1 MRASLLIRRQALVGM
16 SVLGLTGCVYQ
27 HARSLQTPPTP
38 TNIFDSSRPGEPPNP
53 TDRYYYTALTPGE
66 GNSDTLFVA
75 VTFSG
80 GGTRAA
86 ALAYGILD
94 ELRRVQIPLQPG
106 ATGGGTTTSLLNE
119 VDVISSVSGGS
130 FTAAYYAL
138 HGNDIFNP
146 AGDFTQHFLHYNV
159 EGQLFGRA
167 VYYPQNW
174 LRLLSRPEIAAHL
187 YSDLLFHNATY
198 ADLLARKRRP
208 FVILNTSDYRSQFQ
222 FQFTQ
227 DRFDQICVDLNS
239 FPLSRAVAAS
249 SAFPGLLNSLTL
261 NTFNAANGNIST
273 CPVLRPP
280 PDWVTNGE
288 KDQYLDR
295 VDYRAAL
302 AYHVFSNKTNRYLHL
317 LDGGLTDNLGL
328 RPIYEGLKQDG
339 SPSVPLLQMANTNRI
354 VNLLVIVV
362 NARTGDK
369 STKIKQPDNVPI
381 GPLTLPVIG
390 ATSSIPM
397 GTVTYD
403 SVDLL
408 TEFIDN
414 WTQQQRRFPALPQMR
429 IHAVEVTFDN
439 IQDQHTRNFFKF
451 LPTDFALPPGTV
463 DCLVVEGRRLL
474 AAARP
479 YGGQSGT
486 DTFAQYVEH
495 ILHGTVRPET
505 EDVAVTGSTCHVVKA
520 GQ

>member
-1 MRASLLIRRQALVGM
+1 MRASALVLRHL
-16 SVLGLTGCVYQ
+16 VIGLAAIGLAGCVYQ
-27 HARSLQTPPTP
+27 HARSLRTAPTP
-38 TNIFDSSRPGEPPNP
+38 SRVFDWTRPGEPPNP
-53 TDRYYYTALTPGE
+53 TNRYYYTALAPGE

-75 VTFSG
+75 LTFSG

-94 ELRRVQIPLQPG
+94 ELRKIQIPVQPG
-106 ATGGGTTTSLLNE
+106 ASASRTTTSLLNE

-138 HGNDIFNP
+138 HPNGIFNP
-146 AGDFTQHFLHYNV
+146 NGDFTRHFLHYNV
-159 EGQLFGRA
+159 ERQLFGRA
-167 VYYPQNW
+167 VYNPHNW
-174 LRLLSRPEIAAHL
+174 FRLLSRPEIAAQL
-187 YSDLLFHNATY
+187 YSDLLFHGATY
-198 ADLLARKRRP
+198 ADLLAKKRRP
-208 FVILNTSDYRSQFQ
+208 FVILNASDYRSQFQ

-239 FPLSRAVAAS
+239 FPISRAVAAS

-261 NTFNAANGNIST
+261 NTFNASNRSAFT
-273 CPVLRPP
+273 CPVARPVP
-280 PDWVTNGE
+280 GWVAAGE
-288 KDQYLDR
+288 ANQYADR

-302 AYHVFSNKTNRYLHL
+302 AYRAFSNPTKGYLHL

-328 RPIYEGLKQDG
+328 RPIFEGLSEAG
-339 SPSVPLLQMANTNRI
+339 SPSVPLLPMSTRRI
-354 VNLLVIVV
+354 ANLLIIVV

-369 STKIKQPDNVPI
+369 PTKVYQPDNAPV

-408 TEFIDN
+408 TEFVDN
-414 WTQQQRRFPALPQMR
+414 WTQQQRQAVAFPKMR
-429 IHAVEVTFDN
+429 IHAIEVTFDN
-439 IQDQHTRNFFKF
+439 IRDQHTRDFFKH
-451 LPTDFALPPGTV
+451 LPTDFALPAATV
-463 DCLVVEGRRLL
+463 DCVAVEGRRLL
-474 AAARP
+474 AAARS

-486 DTFAQYVEH
+486 DTFAEYVENT
-495 ILHGTVRPET
+495 LHGIVPPES
-505 EDVAVTGSTCHVVKA
+505 EDVRVTDNACHIVKA
-520 GQ
+520 GL